1 MSVGDLGEMPSSG
14 SLMGLPV
21 VSCGQSAIRGST
33 ISCTTQGTLGI
44 STSSTTADTS
54 TTWLRLG
61 TEPSLPQL
69 PQRTQGVY
77 VGAGNSPVSSKLAD
91 RIRRWEFIDMAD
103 LLPEVRLSDRE
114 GEAEKLLQKRPRCV
128 TDIWSWLHCF
138 GTYVSVLGP
147 FYPQAIPELMAYMSL
162 IIRCSQDYEGLAWVR
177 YDMSFRRQ
185 AAASGNRNW
194 SEVNST
200 LYSVC
205 FTGKSRRN
213 LQCELCLAK
222 SHTTN
227 NCPLQGECTDRQLGV
242 SFQRGTATSSGGW
255 RQLPPSGEVCKLWN
269 HNQCR
274 YSRCRHTHVC
284 MRCGGN
290 HPVVVCNLGL
300 RLGDQ

>member
-1 MSVGDLGEMPSSG
+1 
-14 SLMGLPV
+14 
-21 VSCGQSAIRGST
+21 
-33 ISCTTQGTLGI
+33 
-44 STSSTTADTS
+44 
-54 TTWLRLG
+54 
-61 TEPSLPQL
+61 
-69 PQRTQGVY
+69 
-77 VGAGNSPVSSKLAD
+77 
-91 RIRRWEFIDMAD
+91 MAD

-114 GEAEKLLQKRPRCV
+114 GESEKLLQRRPQCV

-138 GTYVSVLGP
+138 GTYILVLGP
-147 FYPQAIPELMAYMSL
+147 VYSQAIPELMAYMSL
-162 IIRCSQDYEGLAWVR
+162 IIRCSQDYEGLAWVC
-177 YDMSFRRQ
+177 YNMSFRCQ

-200 LYSVC
+200 LYSIC

-222 SHTTN
+222 SHATS
-227 NCPLQGECTDRQLGV
+227 NCPLQGDNMERQPAM
-242 SFQRGTATSSGGW
+242 SPHRGTPFGNMGW

-269 HNQCR
+269 NNQCR
-274 YSRCRHTHVC
+274 VSRCRHTHVC